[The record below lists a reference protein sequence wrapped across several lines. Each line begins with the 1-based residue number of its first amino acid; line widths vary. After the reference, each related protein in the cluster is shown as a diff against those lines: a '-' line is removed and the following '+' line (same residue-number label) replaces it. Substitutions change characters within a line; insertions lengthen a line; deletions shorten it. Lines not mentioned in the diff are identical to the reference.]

1 MNIIRSHAANEIV
14 ACPVVRN
21 TDRLEREF
29 ADYLRDESRI
39 VARPVERIYLPETIA
54 QVCDAVKSCSADG
67 LPLAISGARTGLT
80 GGASPVGARA
90 ILSIEKLRSLGGVG
104 WDSHK
109 RQHYRSVGAGMTLA
123 DFQASRHQYSD
134 GQTKV
139 DLFYPIDP
147 TETSA
152 QIGGT
157 IVNNASGART
167 FRYGATRDWVRALT
181 LVLANG
187 EYVHLR
193 RGNVTA
199 EDGRFVLESSSGN
212 RTEIPLIDF
221 VVPDTK
227 SACGYPLKRDMD
239 AVDLFI
245 GSEGTLGVVVDAELR
260 LTPLP
265 KHRLYLNPFFRSEP
279 DAVRFVKAL
288 RSKASVRREK
298 LLQGADQMEI
308 LAIEYMGPE
317 TIDFMRAKRDADGA
331 SSHVPLLDPSYRAS
345 LFTDIAFETKD
356 ALLEAMPIIEALLAD
371 SNASSHEA
379 WAGTMPSDLVEMKHF
394 RHAVPE
400 AVNSRV
406 AELKRA
412 QPSIYRIGTDMAVP
426 DKHLDE
432 VMALYRETLTTAGV
446 EFLTYGHIGDNH
458 LHVAMI
464 PHTPAELE
472 KIIELYALMAK
483 TIVNMGGSV
492 SAEHGI
498 GRSKRKYL
506 NIQYDESV
514 INAMKAVKAALDPQS
529 LFNPGVLFMRTTE

>member
-1 MNIIRSHAANEIV
+1 MNIIRSQAADKSD
-14 ACPVVRN
+14 ACPVVR
-21 TDRLEREF
+21 DPERLEREF

-39 VARPVERIYLPETIA
+39 VAPPVERIYLPETVA
-54 QVCDAVKSCSADG
+54 QVCNAVTACAADG
-67 LPLAISGARTGLT
+67 VPLAISGARTGLT

-90 ILSIEKLRSLGGVG
+90 ILSTEKFKSLGSVG
-104 WDSHK
+104 WDAVK
-109 RQHYRSVGAGMTLA
+109 RQHYRAVGAGMTLA
-123 DFQASRHQYSD
+123 DFQAERHQYSD
-134 GQTKV
+134 GQTKI

-167 FRYGATRDWVRALT
+167 FRYGATRDWVRAVT
-181 LVLANG
+181 VVLANG
-187 EYVHLR
+187 EFVQLR
-193 RGNVTA
+193 RGDVIA
-199 EDGRFVLESSSGN
+199 SDGMFVLESSTGN
-212 RTEIPLIDF
+212 RTEIPLIDI
-221 VVPDTK
+221 VIPDTK
-227 SACGYPLKRDMD
+227 SACGYPLRRDMD
-239 AVDLFI
+239 AVDLMI
-245 GSEGTLGVVVDAELR
+245 GSEGTLGVVIDAELR
-260 LTPLP
+260 LAPLP
-265 KHRLYLNPFFRSEP
+265 KHRLYLNPYFRSEP

-288 RSKASVRREK
+288 RSKASIRKEK
-298 LLQGADQMEI
+298 QQPGADQMEI

-317 TIDFMRAKRDADGA
+317 TMDFMRAKREADGA

-356 ALLEAMPIIEALLAD
+356 ALMSAMPVIEAMLEDA
-371 SNASSHEA
+371 NASSREA
-379 WAGTMPSDLVEMKHF
+379 WAGTMPADLVEMKHF

-400 AVNSRV
+400 SVNNRV

-426 DKHLDE
+426 DKHLDD
-432 VMALYRETLTTAGV
+432 VMALYRDTLTTAGV
-446 EFLTYGHIGDNH
+446 EFLAYGHIGDNH

-472 KIIELYALMAK
+472 KIIELYAVMAK
-483 TIVNMGGSV
+483 AIVKMGGSA

-506 NIQYDESV
+506 KIQYDESV
-514 INAMKAVKAALDPQS
+514 INAMKAVKAALDPKS
-529 LFNPGVLFMRTTE
+529 LFNPGVLFM